1 MSTVIHLTQS
11 EIAIIRSQS
20 IEGGGFQALFKKL
33 SDGIEGSKLKIDEE
47 TARRAI
53 NYTENYGQGG
63 WQDSLSSLVAKM
75 KLALEE

>member
-1 MSTVIHLTQS
+1 MSIVIHLTQS
-11 EIAIIRSQS
+11 EIDIIRSQS

-33 SDGIEGSKLKIDEE
+33 SDGIEGSKLKIEEE

-63 WQDSLSSLVAKM
+63 WQNVLASLVTRM
-75 KLALEE
+75 KQALEE